1 MNSLDYIKKYSKEN
15 ELENNIKKLEEG
27 VPLQYIVGSTNF
39 YGYDFE
45 INENVLIPRF
55 ETEQL
60 IEYLIIYIKDNEFD
74 FPNILDIGTGSG
86 AIAVT
91 LKKELDCNVSAV
103 DISNDA
109 LEIAKKNALNN
120 NVDIDFF
127 NSDVFSN
134 VKGKFDVIVSNPPYI
149 SYDGDVADDVVK
161 FEPHLAL
168 FANNEGLEIYERIIN
183 NLDNYL
189 NNKGIVAFEIGETQ
203 GDYLITLLEGKFQNC
218 EIILK
223 KDLADK
229 DRFLFLIRK

>member
-45 INENVLIPRF
+45 VNENVLIPRF

-60 IEYLIIYIKDNEFD
+60 IEYLIKYIKDNEFD

-189 NNKGIVAFEIGETQ
+189 NDKGIVAFEIGETQ
-203 GDYLITLLEGKFQNC
+203 GDYLITLLEKKFQNC
-218 EIILK
+218 EIIIK

>member
-45 INENVLIPRF
+45 VNENVLIPRF

-60 IEYLIIYIKDNEFD
+60 IEYLIKYIKDNEFD

-189 NNKGIVAFEIGETQ
+189 NDKGIVAFEIGETQ

>member
-60 IEYLIIYIKDNEFD
+60 IEYLIKYIKDNEFD

>member
-45 INENVLIPRF
+45 VNENVLIPRF

-60 IEYLIIYIKDNEFD
+60 IEYLIKYIKDNEFD